1 MVCAR
6 AALQTREIEMGK
18 MWMSAALLLVAS
30 LGSAQQLLEVETR
43 LNLTYATHDG
53 AELKADYYVPKAPGK
68 YPVIV
73 AVHGGGWGGGSKAG
87 YTYWGPYLAQRGIAL
102 FAVDYRLATPQR
114 PTYPAAV
121 QDVRAAIQ
129 FVKSKAADLKTDPER
144 VGLMGDSAGGQLVA
158 LTALA
163 ADKPPFS
170 TGYPNDPYASVSASV
185 KAVVAAYGIYDMA
198 QQWNHDQLS
207 RPRNNISATFL
218 GKPPYEDRK
227 IYFESSP
234 MSYVTRDNNKTS
246 FLLTWGTGDD
256 IVDPKQS
263 EDFMLALKQADFFVR
278 PVPVIAAPHFWMSD
292 PLDDP
297 RGNVTFALPYILRF
311 LQTRL

>member
-1 MVCAR
+1 MRRVLRSLWIGAILL
-6 AALQTREIEMGK
+6 AAA
-18 MWMSAALLLVAS
+18 SALSAQALLD
-30 LGSAQQLLEVETR
+30 VETR
-43 LNLTYATHDG
+43 ANVTYATHDG
-53 AELKADYYVPKAPGK
+53 TELKGDYYVPKAPGK
-68 YPVIV
+68 FPVIV
-73 AVHGGGWGGGSKAG
+73 AVHGGGWVGGSKSG

-102 FAVDYRLATPQR
+102 FAVDYRLAKPDH
-114 PTYPAAV
+114 PTYPGAV
-121 QDVRAAIQ
+121 QDIRAAIQ
-129 FVKSKAADLKTDPER
+129 FVKAKAADLKADPEH
-144 VGLMGDSAGGQLVA
+144 VGLMGDSAGGHLVA
-158 LTALA
+158 LTGLA

-170 TGYPNDPYASVSASV
+170 TGYPSDPYANVSASV

-207 RPRNNISATFL
+207 RPRNNISSTFL
-218 GKPPYEDRK
+218 GKFPYEDRK

-234 MSYVTRDNNKTS
+234 MSYVTRENSNVS

-278 PVPVIAAPHFWMSD
+278 PVPVVAAPHFWMAD

-297 RGNVTFALPYILRF
+297 RGNVTFAAPQILRF
-311 LQTRL
+311 LKTRL